1 MIPHLKG
8 DVGDLGKAVA
18 LVEPL
23 CAKIL
28 GIDAEQHCIMATLV
42 CYTQRP
48 IHQLRADAVAG
59 VTGQC
64 IKLAELDWIGRVGIF
79 AELGGITQLA
89 EGDEPALMLDQPM
102 GTFLAGDFGSDSLR
116 VVYLGKEGGEVFGL
130 VEVAEGGDEGLGP
143 QLRKR
148 AGIGEGGGAG
158 DHGFCRSGD
167 RSCWKAGETVSGP
180 LHLVPMKKL
189 LALIALALMTQP
201 AHAEDAP
208 KWSIAIHGGAGTLD
222 PKAMTPEKRAE
233 YEAALQ
239 KALDAGAKV
248 LADGG
253 SAMDAVKA
261 AIIPME
267 DSPLFNAG
275 KGAVF
280 TWEGTNEL
288 DASIMDGRDR
298 SAGAVAGVKTVKNPI
313 LLADKVRTDSEH
325 VFLMGAGAEA
335 FALEKGFV
343 VTPPEYFAT
352 EARLRALERMKAN
365 KLSALDVDHK
375 FGTVGAVAL
384 DQSGNL
390 AAGTSTGGMTGK
402 RWGRVGDAPVIG
414 AGTYADNRACAVSA
428 TGWGE
433 YFLRVGVAHE
443 ICARL
448 RAANEIKTIMVDD
461 DDTEPSVQADEA
473 QYIADAVMADVKQ
486 LGGDGG
492 VILVTPEGHALY
504 SFNTTGMYRGRAT
517 SAGVREVAIFGG
529 EEKTSNT
536 PDH

>member
-1 MIPHLKG
+1 MNKLI
-8 DVGDLGKAVA
+8 AA
-18 LVEPL
+18 L
-23 CAKIL
+23 
-28 GIDAEQHCIMATLV
+28 T
-42 CYTQRP
+42 
-48 IHQLRADAVAG
+48 
-59 VTGQC
+59 
-64 IKLAELDWIGRVGIF
+64 
-79 AELGGITQLA
+79 
-89 EGDEPALMLDQPM
+89 
-102 GTFLAGDFGSDSLR
+102 
-116 VVYLGKEGGEVFGL
+116 
-130 VEVAEGGDEGLGP
+130 
-143 QLRKR
+143 
-148 AGIGEGGGAG
+148 
-158 DHGFCRSGD
+158 
-167 RSCWKAGETVSGP
+167 
-180 LHLVPMKKL
+180 
-189 LALIALALMTQP
+189 LALIP
-201 AHAEDAP
+201 AAAVAEDAAPPAP

-239 KALDAGAKV
+239 VALDAGAKV
-248 LADGG
+248 LAEGG
-253 SAMDAVKA
+253 SAMDAIKA

-288 DASIMDGRDR
+288 DSSIMDGRDR

-313 LLADKVRTDSEH
+313 LLADTVRTDSEH

-335 FALEKGFV
+335 FAVEKGFA

-352 EARLRALERMKAN
+352 PARREALERMKA
-365 KLSALDVDHK
+365 KQLSALDVDHK

-448 RAANEIKTIMVDD
+448 RATNEVKVAMAEEGAAAESVR
-461 DDTEPSVQADEA
+461 TEEA
-473 QYIADAVMADVKQ
+473 QYIADAVMADVAG

-492 VILVTPEGHALY
+492 VILVTPEGHAIF

-529 EEKTSNT
+529 EAKASDT

>member
-1 MIPHLKG
+1 M
-8 DVGDLGKAVA
+8 
-18 LVEPL
+18 
-23 CAKIL
+23 
-28 GIDAEQHCIMATLV
+28 
-42 CYTQRP
+42 
-48 IHQLRADAVAG
+48 
-59 VTGQC
+59 
-64 IKLAELDWIGRVGIF
+64 
-79 AELGGITQLA
+79 
-89 EGDEPALMLDQPM
+89 
-102 GTFLAGDFGSDSLR
+102 
-116 VVYLGKEGGEVFGL
+116 
-130 VEVAEGGDEGLGP
+130 
-143 QLRKR
+143 KR
-148 AGIGEGGGAG
+148 FIAA
-158 DHGFCRSGD
+158 
-167 RSCWKAGETVSGP
+167 
-180 LHLVPMKKL
+180 
-189 LALIALALMTQP
+189 IALALMSNAAFAQDATP
-201 AHAEDAP
+201 AP
-208 KWSIAIHGGAGTLD
+208 PRWSIAIHGGAGTLD
-222 PKAMTPEKRAE
+222 PDKMTPERRAE

-239 KALDAGAKV
+239 QALDAGAKV
-248 LADGG
+248 LAEGG

-275 KGAVF
+275 RGAVF
-280 TWEGTNEL
+280 TWDGTNEL

-313 LLADKVRTDSEH
+313 LLADTVRTQSEH
-325 VFLMGAGAEA
+325 VFLVGNGAEE
-335 FALEKGFV
+335 FAVSKGFA

-352 EARLRALERMKAN
+352 PARREALERLKAE

-384 DQSGNL
+384 DTKGNL

-433 YFLRVGVAHE
+433 YFIRVGVAHE

-448 RAANEIKTIMVDD
+448 R
-461 DDTEPSVQADEA
+461 VQRETLPRQMGIGDPHRSPTPMSHYYQLLAISDQSA
-473 QYIADAVMADVKQ
+473 ADAVMADVAN

-492 VILVTPEGHALY
+492 VILVTPEGHAIF

-517 SAGVREVAIFGG
+517 SSGVNEVAIFGG
-529 EEKTSNT
+529 EEKASAT

>member
-1 MIPHLKG
+1 
-8 DVGDLGKAVA
+8 
-18 LVEPL
+18 
-23 CAKIL
+23 
-28 GIDAEQHCIMATLV
+28 
-42 CYTQRP
+42 
-48 IHQLRADAVAG
+48 
-59 VTGQC
+59 
-64 IKLAELDWIGRVGIF
+64 
-79 AELGGITQLA
+79 
-89 EGDEPALMLDQPM
+89 
-102 GTFLAGDFGSDSLR
+102 
-116 VVYLGKEGGEVFGL
+116 
-130 VEVAEGGDEGLGP
+130 
-143 QLRKR
+143 
-148 AGIGEGGGAG
+148 
-158 DHGFCRSGD
+158 
-167 RSCWKAGETVSGP
+167 
-180 LHLVPMKKL
+180 MKKL
-189 LALIALALMTQP
+189 LALVALALMSTA

-222 PKAMTPEKRAE
+222 PAQMTPERRAE

-248 LADGG
+248 LAEGG

-261 AIIPME
+261 AIMPME

-298 SAGAVAGVKTVKNPI
+298 SAGAVAGVKTVRNPI
-313 LLADKVRTDSEH
+313 LLADTVRTDSEH
-325 VFLMGAGAEA
+325 VFLIGAGAEA
-335 FALEKGFV
+335 FAASKGFA

-352 EARLRALERMKAN
+352 EARLRALERMKAD

-384 DQSGNL
+384 DQNGNM

-402 RWGRVGDAPVIG
+402 RWGRVGDAPLIG
-414 AGTYADNRACAVSA
+414 AGTYADNRSCAVSA

-433 YFLRVGVAHE
+433 YFIRVGVAHE

-448 RAANEIKTIMVDD
+448 RATKEVNALLADPAAADD
-461 DDTEPSVQADEA
+461 DMKTEVA
-473 QYIADAVMADVKQ
+473 QYIADAVMADVKE

-492 VILVTPEGHALY
+492 VILVTPEGHAIF
-504 SFNTTGMYRGRAT
+504 SFNTSGMYRGRAT
-517 SAGVREVAIFGG
+517 SEGVNEVAIFGG
-529 EEKTSNT
+529 EEKASAT

>member
-1 MIPHLKG
+1 
-8 DVGDLGKAVA
+8 
-18 LVEPL
+18 
-23 CAKIL
+23 
-28 GIDAEQHCIMATLV
+28 
-42 CYTQRP
+42 
-48 IHQLRADAVAG
+48 
-59 VTGQC
+59 
-64 IKLAELDWIGRVGIF
+64 
-79 AELGGITQLA
+79 
-89 EGDEPALMLDQPM
+89 
-102 GTFLAGDFGSDSLR
+102 
-116 VVYLGKEGGEVFGL
+116 
-130 VEVAEGGDEGLGP
+130 
-143 QLRKR
+143 
-148 AGIGEGGGAG
+148 
-158 DHGFCRSGD
+158 
-167 RSCWKAGETVSGP
+167 
-180 LHLVPMKKL
+180 MKKL
-189 LALIALALMTQP
+189 LALVALALMSTA
-201 AHAEDAP
+201 AHADDAP

-222 PKAMTPEKRAE
+222 PAQMTPEKRAE

-248 LADGG
+248 LAEGG

-261 AIIPME
+261 AIMPME

-325 VFLMGAGAEA
+325 VMLMGVGAEA
-335 FALEKGFV
+335 FAVEKGFA

-352 EARLRALERMKAN
+352 EARRRALERLKAD

-414 AGTYADNRACAVSA
+414 AGTYADNRSCAVSA

-433 YFLRVGVAHE
+433 YFLRVGVAQE
-443 ICARL
+443 ICTRL
-448 RAANEIKTIMVDD
+448 RFLMYVAPREKLHERASEERPMHVIEQELFQGV
-461 DDTEPSVQADEA
+461 ADG
-473 QYIADAVMADVKQ
+473 VMAEVAD

-492 VILVTPEGHALY
+492 VILVTPEGHAIF

-529 EEKTSNT
+529 EEKASAT

>member
-1 MIPHLKG
+1 MKR
-8 DVGDLGKAVA
+8 
-18 LVEPL
+18 LV
-23 CAKIL
+23 
-28 GIDAEQHCIMATLV
+28 T
-42 CYTQRP
+42 
-48 IHQLRADAVAG
+48 
-59 VTGQC
+59 
-64 IKLAELDWIGRVGIF
+64 
-79 AELGGITQLA
+79 
-89 EGDEPALMLDQPM
+89 
-102 GTFLAGDFGSDSLR
+102 
-116 VVYLGKEGGEVFGL
+116 
-130 VEVAEGGDEGLGP
+130 
-143 QLRKR
+143 
-148 AGIGEGGGAG
+148 
-158 DHGFCRSGD
+158 
-167 RSCWKAGETVSGP
+167 
-180 LHLVPMKKL
+180 
-189 LALIALALMTQP
+189 LIALALMP
-201 AHAEDAP
+201 AAAFAEETAAAP
-208 KWSIAIHGGAGTLD
+208 PRWSLAIHGGAGTLD
-222 PKAMTPEKRAE
+222 PAQMTPEKRAQ

-239 KALDAGAKV
+239 QALDAGVTV
-248 LADGG
+248 LSQGG

-261 AIIPME
+261 AVLVME

-298 SAGAVAGVKTVKNPI
+298 SAGAVAGVKTVRNPI

-325 VFLMGAGAEA
+325 VFLIGAGAEA
-335 FALEKGFV
+335 FALEKGFA

-352 EARLRALERMKAN
+352 PARREALERLKAK
-365 KLSALDVDHK
+365 KLSALDVDLK

-384 DQSGNL
+384 DQNGNL

-448 RAANEIKTIMVDD
+448 RAANEIKTVMADGDD
-461 DDTEPSVQADEA
+461 MESIVTAQEA
-473 QYIADAVMADVKQ
+473 QYIADSVMADVAS

-492 VILVTPEGHALY
+492 VILVTPEGHALF
-504 SFNTTGMYRGRAT
+504 SFNTTGMYRGRANG
-517 SAGVREVAIFGG
+517 AGMREVAIFGG
-529 EEKTSNT
+529 EETASNT

>member
-1 MIPHLKG
+1 MKNLIA
-8 DVGDLGKAVA
+8 AVA
-18 LVEPL
+18 LAL
-23 CAKIL
+23 LSQA
-28 GIDAEQHCIMATLV
+28 A
-42 CYTQRP
+42 
-48 IHQLRADAVAG
+48 
-59 VTGQC
+59 
-64 IKLAELDWIGRVGIF
+64 LAE
-79 AELGGITQLA
+79 E
-89 EGDEPALMLDQPM
+89 
-102 GTFLAGDFGSDSLR
+102 
-116 VVYLGKEGGEVFGL
+116 
-130 VEVAEGGDEGLGP
+130 
-143 QLRKR
+143 
-148 AGIGEGGGAG
+148 
-158 DHGFCRSGD
+158 
-167 RSCWKAGETVSGP
+167 
-180 LHLVPMKKL
+180 
-189 LALIALALMTQP
+189 
-201 AHAEDAP
+201 AP

-222 PKAMTPEKRAE
+222 PDKMTPEKRAE

-248 LADGG
+248 LAEGG

-261 AIIPME
+261 AIMPME

-335 FALEKGFV
+335 FAVEKGFP

-352 EARLRALERMKAN
+352 PARREALERLKAE
-365 KLSALDVDHK
+365 KLSALDVDLK

-384 DQSGNL
+384 DQNGNL

-448 RAANEIKTIMVDD
+448 RATKEVNALMADPAAADD
-461 DDTEPSVQADEA
+461 DMRVEVA
-473 QYIADAVMADVKQ
+473 QYIADAVMADVKD

-504 SFNTTGMYRGRAT
+504 SFNTTGMYRGRAN
-517 SAGVREVAIFGG
+517 SAGMREVAIFGG
-529 EEKTSNT
+529 EEKASNT

>member
-1 MIPHLKG
+1 
-8 DVGDLGKAVA
+8 
-18 LVEPL
+18 
-23 CAKIL
+23 
-28 GIDAEQHCIMATLV
+28 
-42 CYTQRP
+42 
-48 IHQLRADAVAG
+48 
-59 VTGQC
+59 
-64 IKLAELDWIGRVGIF
+64 
-79 AELGGITQLA
+79 
-89 EGDEPALMLDQPM
+89 
-102 GTFLAGDFGSDSLR
+102 
-116 VVYLGKEGGEVFGL
+116 
-130 VEVAEGGDEGLGP
+130 
-143 QLRKR
+143 
-148 AGIGEGGGAG
+148 
-158 DHGFCRSGD
+158 
-167 RSCWKAGETVSGP
+167 
-180 LHLVPMKKL
+180 MKKL
-189 LALIALALMTQP
+189 TALIAFALMSQP
-201 AHAEDAP
+201 ALAEDAP
-208 KWSIAIHGGAGTLD
+208 AWSLAIHGGAGTLD
-222 PKAMTPEKRAE
+222 PAQMTPERRAA
-233 YEAALQ
+233 YEADLQ
-239 KALDAGAKV
+239 RALDAGAKI
-248 LADGG
+248 LRDGG
-253 SAMDAVKA
+253 SAMDAIKA
-261 AIIPME
+261 AIIIME

-280 TWEGTNEL
+280 TWDGTNEL

-298 SAGAVAGVKTVKNPI
+298 SAGAIAGVKTVKNPI

-325 VFLMGAGAEA
+325 VFLVGRGAEE
-335 FALEKGFV
+335 FAVSRGFA

-352 EARLRALERMKAN
+352 PARRESLERLKAE

-448 RAANEIKTIMVDD
+448 RATAEVKAAMAD
-461 DDTEPSVQADEA
+461 DDTPAAGVRTEEV
-473 QYIADAVMADVKQ
+473 QYIADAVMADVAQ
-486 LGGDGG
+486 MGGDGG
-492 VILVTPEGHALY
+492 VILVTPQGHAIF

-529 EEKTSNT
+529 KEKDSAT

>member
-1 MIPHLKG
+1 
-8 DVGDLGKAVA
+8 
-18 LVEPL
+18 
-23 CAKIL
+23 
-28 GIDAEQHCIMATLV
+28 
-42 CYTQRP
+42 
-48 IHQLRADAVAG
+48 
-59 VTGQC
+59 
-64 IKLAELDWIGRVGIF
+64 
-79 AELGGITQLA
+79 
-89 EGDEPALMLDQPM
+89 
-102 GTFLAGDFGSDSLR
+102 
-116 VVYLGKEGGEVFGL
+116 
-130 VEVAEGGDEGLGP
+130 
-143 QLRKR
+143 
-148 AGIGEGGGAG
+148 
-158 DHGFCRSGD
+158 
-167 RSCWKAGETVSGP
+167 
-180 LHLVPMKKL
+180 MKNL
-189 LALIALALMTQP
+189 LTLIALALMPTAALAQ
-201 AHAEDAP
+201 DAASTAP
-208 KWSIAIHGGAGTLD
+208 PRWSLAIHGGAGTLD
-222 PKAMTPEKRAE
+222 PAQMTPERRAE

-248 LADGG
+248 LAEGG

-280 TWEGTNEL
+280 TWDGTNEL

-325 VFLMGAGAEA
+325 VFLIGKGAED
-335 FALEKGFV
+335 FALSKGFA

-352 EARLRALERMKAN
+352 PARREALERLKAE

-384 DQSGNL
+384 DQSGNM

-414 AGTYADNRACAVSA
+414 AGTFADNRACAVSA

-433 YFLRVGVAHE
+433 YFIRVGVAHE

-448 RAANEIKTIMVDD
+448 RAFQEFRALEMDGGEIPAVVLAAAPQK
-461 DDTEPSVQADEA
+461 
-473 QYIADAVMADVKQ
+473 IADDVMADVKE

-492 VILVTPEGHALY
+492 VILVTPEGDAIF

-517 SAGVREVAIFGG
+517 SNGLREVAIFGG
-529 EEKTSNT
+529 EDKASNT